1 MPRFPISALAVSLLL
16 ASGAVL
22 SERFGEAWPATA
34 SSQAKVTGVSQA
46 GVHLDP
52 PSEAELKTRTL
63 KVLANQH
70 NDDELLDEFERLE
83 RVYLRTA
90 GQSPKVLEDKTYRVV
105 PIVAGS
111 YRMLVKENDKPVDP
125 AEYNRELQQWATA
138 LELALKPDDPRMKS
152 AMEKYQKRQHDRAEL
167 VDYTN
172 SAYLEK
178 WLGGEMM
185 NGHLCDVVELD
196 PNPQFHPHSILQ
208 DALTHAFVKVWVDH
222 ASDQIVRGE
231 AHLTR
236 DISVGGGVLGKL
248 YRGGV
253 FSLEQTEVSPGIW
266 LPVRRQY
273 DFMGRKFLFPF
284 EEHQLIEDEQ
294 YRRLGPPNRILADV
308 RNEIASRKPA
318 PANP

>member
-1 MPRFPISALAVSLLL
+1 MPRFPISALAASLLL
-16 ASGAVL
+16 ASGAIL
-22 SERFGEAWPATA
+22 FERLGEAWPATA
-34 SSQAKVTGVSQA
+34 SSQAKVTGASQT

-52 PSEAELKTRTL
+52 PSSAELKTRTL
-63 KVLANQH
+63 KVIANQH
-70 NDDELLDEFERLE
+70 SDDNALDQFERIE
-83 RVYLRTA
+83 RVYDRTA

-111 YRMLVKENDKPVDP
+111 YRMLVKENDKPVDA

-138 LELALKPDDPRMKS
+138 LELALRPDDPRMKS
-152 AMEKYQKRQHDRAEL
+152 AMEKYQKRQRDRAEL
-167 VDYTN
+167 VDSTN

-208 DALTHAFVKVWVDH
+208 DALTHAVVKVWVDH

-273 DFMGRKFLFPF
+273 DYMGRKFLFPF
-284 EEHQLIEDEQ
+284 EEHQLIEDTH
-294 YRRLGPPNRILADV
+294 YLLLGSPNRILTDV

>member
-1 MPRFPISALAVSLLL
+1 MPRFSISALAVSLLL
-16 ASGAVL
+16 ASGAIL
-22 SERFGEAWPATA
+22 FERLGEAWPAAA
-34 SSQAKVTGVSQA
+34 SSQAKVTGASQA

-52 PSEAELKTRTL
+52 PSDAELKTRTL
-63 KVLANQH
+63 KVIANQH
-70 NDDELLDEFERLE
+70 SDDNALDQFERIE
-83 RVYLRTA
+83 RVYDRTA
-90 GQSPKVLEDKTYRVV
+90 GQSPRVLEDKTYRVV

-111 YRMLVKENDKPVDP
+111 YRMLVKENDKPVD
-125 AEYNRELQQWATA
+125 AAAYNRELQQWATA

-152 AMEKYQKRQHDRAEL
+152 AMDKYQKRQRDRAEL
-167 VDYTN
+167 VDSTN
-172 SAYLEK
+172 TAYLEK
-178 WLGGEMM
+178 WIGGEMM

-208 DALTHAFVKVWVDH
+208 DALTHAVVKVWVDH

-231 AHLTR
+231 AHITR
-236 DISVGGGVLGKL
+236 DISIGGGVLGKL

-284 EEHQLIEDEQ
+284 DEHQLIEDTQ
-294 YRRLGPPNRILADV
+294 YRRLGPPNRVLPEV

-318 PANP
+318 PGNP